1 MAHLA
6 CTAHKRRVVYLIDN
20 NDRVIVRHRNG
31 DGSPCSSTNFTSRGC
46 FLQASDFFVLNYMNQ
61 KEN

>member
-6 CTAHKRRVVYLIDN
+6 CATHKRRVVYLIDDN
-20 NDRVIVRHRNG
+20 GRVIARHRNG
-31 DGSPCSSTNFTSRGC
+31 DGSPCSSTNFTSKDR
-46 FLQASDFFVLNYMNQ
+46 LIPVSDLLTTNPMTQ

>member
-6 CTAHKRRVVYLIDN
+6 CATHKRRVVYLIDAN
-20 NDRVIVRHRNG
+20 GLGIARHRNG
-31 DGSPCSSTNFTSRGC
+31 DGSPCYSTNFTSKGR
-46 FLQASDFFVLNYMNQ
+46 LIPASDLLTTNLVYQ

>member
-6 CTAHKRRVVYLIDN
+6 CTTHKRRVVYLIDDN
-20 NDRVIVRHRNG
+20 RVIARHRNG
-31 DGSPCSSTNFTSRGC
+31 DGSPCSSTNFTSKGHL
-46 FLQASDFFVLNYMNQ
+46 LQASDLLVHNYMNQ